1 MSTFT
6 DTFSASDGTSLDGY
20 NGWHRRTGD
29 ANTATI
35 VGNKVTIGTGGVGM
49 FLSPAAPATTSVNI
63 TATLVVPSGGPVS
76 MVAGVV
82 GQANSTGQ
90 SYYGLWHNGFTNQL
104 QLYAF
109 VSGTGTLLGST
120 SLSLSP
126 GTYQLELDLR
136 PGQQKGLWNG
146 TVLLSATD
154 TSVPA
159 GSISGLT
166 FNNTAASGTDLV
178 SAFGT
183 ADAGPSATPDDP
195 RLANAYSPLQWR
207 ITSSAA
213 VATTLGSEMN
223 FTFTG
228 TSCVVGLDLS
238 HWSSA
243 SSGYPVLAYTIDD
256 GPQTQVQLTSG
267 QSSLAIATGKSS
279 GTHTAKLTYIMANN
293 TSMSRW
299 TDDGSGGG
307 PACSL
312 RITGIT
318 VDSGCTVASSAAY
331 SNLLLLLGDSISE
344 CDYTFADSFLT
355 GDPRTD
361 YSYNIG
367 EAMGYVTSRIAYA
380 GTGYTATASD
390 GVPPVGTYWKNFD
403 SVHTRP
409 ISSVGSNIKVV
420 VVVHGVN
427 DISASSSAVQSAAQ
441 ALYADLLS
449 ELPEAT
455 ILVYVPFG
463 QAIAA
468 TITAAVAATANS
480 RVKLRNL
487 GTAYSTG
494 LTNSGSATY
503 QSADGTH
510 PNTMTHTLLRGAMVA
525 DIQDA
530 LGTIQ
535 NSGGTGSSHSVGGG
549 LLCGA

>member
-6 DTFSASDGTSLDGY
+6 ETFSATDGTSLDGY

-29 ANTATI
+29 TNTATI
-35 VGNKVTIGTGGVGM
+35 ASHKVTIGTGGVAM
-49 FLSPAAPATTSVNI
+49 FLSPAAPTTSSVKI
-63 TATLVVPSGGPVS
+63 TATLVIPAGGPIA

-90 SYYGLWHNGFTNQL
+90 TYYGLWHNGFTGQL
-104 QLYAF
+104 QLYGF

-120 SLSLSP
+120 ALSP
-126 GTYQLELDLR
+126 SPGNYQLELDLR
-136 PGQQKGLWNG
+136 PGQQTALWNG
-146 TVLLSATD
+146 AVLLSATD
-154 TSVPA
+154 TSVAA
-159 GSISGLT
+159 GSLSGIT
-166 FNNTAASGTDLV
+166 FNNTSATGADLV

-183 ADAGPSATPDDP
+183 ADIPPSITPDDA

-207 ITSSAA
+207 ITSAAA

-228 TSCVVGLDLS
+228 TSCAVGLDLS

-267 QSSLAIATGKSS
+267 QTSLTIASGKSA
-279 GTHTAKLTYIMANN
+279 GTHTAKLTYIIANN

-307 PACSL
+307 PPCSL

-344 CDYTFADSFLT
+344 CDFTFADSFLT

-367 EAMGYVTSRIAYA
+367 ESIGYVTSRITYS

-390 GVPPVGTYWKNFD
+390 GVPPVGTHWKNFD
-403 SVHTRP
+403 SIHARP
-409 ISSVGSNIKVV
+409 ISSVASSIKLVV
-420 VVVHGVN
+420 IVHGVN
-427 DISASSSAVQSAAQ
+427 DISASSGAVQTAAQ

-468 TITAAVAATANS
+468 TIASAVTAIANS

-487 GTAYSTG
+487 GSAYSTG

-503 QSADGTH
+503 QSVDGTH
-510 PNTMTHTLLRGAMVA
+510 PNTMTHALLRGAMVA
-525 DIQDA
+525 DIQSA
-530 LGTIQ
+530 LGTTQ
-535 NSGGTGSSHSVGGG
+535 NSGGTGSSHTVGGG
-549 LLCGA
+549 ILCGA